1 MLVRLEGDGPLHR
14 RLTRGL
20 RAAILDGRL
29 PARARLPSTRALAA
43 ELGVSR
49 NVVLLAFE
57 QLLAEGYA
65 VATVGSGTYVS
76 PTLPDAIA
84 PLRPGPSA
92 PPRLSRHARR
102 IVALRPLP
110 PPGSSPAP
118 GTVRHDFRYGVP
130 SAEDF
135 PHATWCRLVGRRARG
150 MSL

>member
-65 VATVGSGTYVS
+65 VATVGSGTFVS
-76 PTLPDAIA
+76 PSLPDAIA
-84 PLRPGPSA
+84 PPRTPAA
-92 PPRLSRHARR
+92 PPRLSAHARR

-110 PPGSSPAP
+110 PPGGGQTP
-118 GTVRHDFRYGVP
+118 GTVRQDFRY
-130 SAEDF
+130 
-135 PHATWCRLVGRRARG
+135 
-150 MSL
+150 